1 MQRQPIIRWPWAA
14 AETCNLAL
22 ADSCRASIR
31 YSVGLP
37 QVRGQVTGGSVLVT
51 VGLVAKNTTVAGRQA
66 MGLAQVRHWARL
78 LPLLLA
84 WAAGPD
90 AGARARALRALHA
103 ALRAGWPRLPP
114 HARLVWRHL
123 AATAAWGPA
132 LGAEGAREPDEGG
145 GATPAA
151 PQPAHAREAGQGL
164 GNAAEEGRWAAA
176 VAEVLWWAGGEA
188 FREEVRGGSEA
199 AGGPGGC
206 RLRAHVL
213 ALAPGPAAGV
223 V

>member
-1 MQRQPIIRWPWAA
+1 
-14 AETCNLAL
+14 
-22 ADSCRASIR
+22 
-31 YSVGLP
+31 
-37 QVRGQVTGGSVLVT
+37 
-51 VGLVAKNTTVAGRQA
+51 

-114 HARLVWRHL
+114 HARLIWRHL

-145 GATPAA
+145 GTTPAA
-151 PQPAHAREAGQGL
+151 PQPPHATEPGQGL
-164 GNAAEEGRWAAA
+164 GDAAAEGRWAAA
-176 VAEVLWWAGGEA
+176 VSEVLWWAGGGA